1 MAYKSMGVF
10 PCTKVVPT
18 FDFTGD
24 GTAWTSVSDLTS
36 VQISIDT
43 EIQTYYA
50 LNDGG
55 VQSALATAKAVKYT
69 FNGKRNVNDDG
80 NNKIAGMA
88 FKIGSEAA
96 ANLKLTFPNGATI
109 EQEVVVAVSELG
121 GDSTAIS
128 QLNFTCTGNGT
139 VKTTAGA

>member
-1 MAYKSMGVF
+1 MAFKAMGVF

-24 GTAWTSVSDLTS
+24 GTTYTNVSDLTS

-43 EIQTYYA
+43 EIQTYYS

-69 FNGKRNVNDDG
+69 FNGKRNTADEG
-80 NNKIAGMA
+80 NNKIANMA

-96 ANLKLTFPNGATI
+96 ANLKLTFPNGETL
-109 EQEVVVAVSELG
+109 EQEVVVAVSEMG
-121 GDSTAIS
+121 GDSTAIA
-128 QLNFTCTGNGT
+128 QLNFSCTGNGP
-139 VKTTAGA
+139 VKLTKGA